1 MRMKIYGK
9 GCAKCELL
17 ADHAES
23 AAKSL
28 GIPYEMEKVTDINAI
43 VEAGIMRT
51 PALALDDEVVV
62 EGTVASEETIKAL
75 LS

>member
-17 ADHAES
+17 ADHAEA

-28 GIPYEMEKVTDINAI
+28 GIPYELEKVTDINAI
-43 VEAGIMRT
+43 IEAGIMRT

>member
-17 ADHAES
+17 ADNAES

-28 GIPYEMEKVTDINAI
+28 GIPYEIEKVTDINAI
-43 VEAGIMRT
+43 IEAGIMRT